1 MRAGE
6 VSDTVPGTLHA
17 LPHCACL
24 KGEGKEG
31 SQGYKFARGH
41 GILMKIHTQRV

>member
-1 MRAGE
+1 MSAGE
-6 VSDTVPGTLHA
+6 VSDTVHA

-31 SQGYKFARGH
+31 SQGYELARGH
-41 GILMKIHTQRV
+41 GILMKIHTQTVRL